1 VSPDVLKFILQ
12 VVAIAFGGGTV
23 QLLIFLLRKRGEL
36 RNLDTQSDV
45 NVSTASATLIS
56 RLQEDGATYREIVKG
71 LQDEISL
78 LKRRRDQ
85 EQLDFAQR
93 LQDAHSENTRLT
105 TKIAQLQ
112 TDLDIAQ
119 RHIEELRRMVIT

>member
-1 VSPDVLKFILQ
+1 MSPDVLKFILQ